1 MAQIKP
7 KGIAPELFTLAW
19 RKRLTVAQA
28 LSGGRWMK
36 GLRRIL
42 TTSQIDQFV
51 HLYGLFCPPDI
62 QWRFITCP
70 PNQHIEFSSLGHTRT
85 STGESSGRLRR
96 GGEQMQSYVW
106 ACRLLLQM
114 RFASSAAPARS
125 PPALHM
131 IASVAGRRHPT
142 TARPT
147 QQTGAPERAQR
158 VVYTAWNLWKERC
171 RRKRFAVISTSGGWG
186 MEPGVKSASVNGKCN
201 DHQRVVPKI

>member
-1 MAQIKP
+1 VFWTWNVLTELRWLWQRWKNTEKP
-7 KGIAPELFTLAW
+7 WTELAATPSDYSATEQLLFHAPWQRRTRQVLERQLASW
-19 RKRLTVAQA
+19 RKAEGHSPGALRGARERLSKRWTVDAGLTKNLNNVVA
-28 LSGGRWMK
+28 TGRPQ
-36 GLRRIL
+36 LLERP
-42 TTSQIDQFV
+42 D
-51 HLYGLFCPPDI
+51 DI

-70 PNQHIEFSSLGHTRT
+70 PNQHIDFSSLGHTRT

-147 QQTGAPERAQR
+147 Q
-158 VVYTAWNLWKERC
+158 
-171 RRKRFAVISTSGGWG
+171 
-186 MEPGVKSASVNGKCN
+186 
-201 DHQRVVPKI
+201 

>member
-125 PPALHM
+125 PPQAWRGWASPSNHCPADPVNWSARTCTKGRLHHM
-131 IASVAGRRHPT
+131 AFFMV
-142 TARPT
+142 
-147 QQTGAPERAQR
+147 
-158 VVYTAWNLWKERC
+158 
-171 RRKRFAVISTSGGWG
+171 ST
-186 MEPGVKSASVNGKCN
+186 
-201 DHQRVVPKI
+201 HLKI